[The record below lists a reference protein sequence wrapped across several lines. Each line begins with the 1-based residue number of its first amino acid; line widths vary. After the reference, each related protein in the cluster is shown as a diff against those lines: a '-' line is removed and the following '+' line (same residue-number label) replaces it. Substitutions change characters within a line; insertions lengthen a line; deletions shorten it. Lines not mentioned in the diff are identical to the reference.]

1 MPESSYVAFPDLC
14 GTVLYLTN
22 VVSQTEELK
31 MKNAKCLIL
40 FYEHYSSRSRI

>member
-1 MPESSYVAFPDLC
+1 MPENSYVAFPDLR

-22 VVSQTEELK
+22 VVFQTEELK
-31 MKNAKCLIL
+31 MKKAKCLNL